1 MTKRKSAAR
10 RVAACGRQEVRHG
23 VALIVLIVAR
33 SGRKGKLIMK
43 KVVEL
48 VVGVAVMFGGL
59 WLFCLLAHLALKV
72 AGVS

>member
-1 MTKRKSAAR
+1 
-10 RVAACGRQEVRHG
+10 
-23 VALIVLIVAR
+23 
-33 SGRKGKLIMK
+33 MK